1 MTSIYHI
8 TRARDWEDAQRSGV
22 YQLSTRDRSLQDV
35 GFIHCSYAHQVAGVA
50 NAIYQGEPDMVLLVI
65 DPDRLTAPLQ
75 PEPAAP
81 DGERFPHIYGPLNV
95 NAVLEARPY
104 PPRYDGTF
112 GPPKDIDP
120 ILIEIPK
127 VVRGERTSVRL
138 LEDADA
144 QALFE
149 AIDESRERLGP
160 WMPWAGR
167 HVSVADSLLYIRQ
180 AQAEWLVRRRLPV
193 GIIES
198 ATGRVVGGSGLERI
212 DWESRSFEIGYWLR
226 TGAEGS
232 GYAQETVR
240 LLTTLAFSRLDA
252 NRVEIRMDPRNR
264 RSERVAQ
271 RAGFDFEGTLRNV
284 LVDWTGAV
292 ADRHIYALTPDAYR
306 RLPWAT

>member
-1 MTSIYHI
+1 MKPIYHI
-8 TRARDWEDAQRSGV
+8 TRAGDWEAAQRSGS
-22 YQLSTRDRSLQDV
+22 YQLSTRDRSLEQV

-50 NAIYQGEPDMVLLVI
+50 NAIYQGERDLVLLVI
-65 DPDRLTAPLQ
+65 DPGRLTAELR
-75 PEPAAP
+75 PEPAVP
-81 DGERFPHIYGPLNV
+81 GGERFPHIYGLLNID
-95 NAVLEARPY
+95 AVVETRSY
-104 PPRYDGTF
+104 PPKQDGTF

-120 ILIEIPK
+120 ILIDIPT
-127 VVRGERTSVRL
+127 VMRGERATVRL

-144 QALFE
+144 QPLFE
-149 AIDESRERLGP
+149 AIDESRDRLGP
-160 WMPWAGR
+160 WMPWAAH
-167 HVSVADSLLYIRQ
+167 HVSVADSLIYIRQ
-180 AQAEWLVRRRLPV
+180 SQAEWLLRRRLPV
-193 GIIES
+193 GIFDS
-198 ATGRVVGGSGLERI
+198 ATGRLVGGSGLERI
-212 DWESRSFEIGYWLR
+212 DWELRGFEIGYWLR

-271 RAGFDFEGTLRNV
+271 RAGFEFEGTLRNV

-292 ADRHIYALTPDAYR
+292 ADRHIYALTADAYR